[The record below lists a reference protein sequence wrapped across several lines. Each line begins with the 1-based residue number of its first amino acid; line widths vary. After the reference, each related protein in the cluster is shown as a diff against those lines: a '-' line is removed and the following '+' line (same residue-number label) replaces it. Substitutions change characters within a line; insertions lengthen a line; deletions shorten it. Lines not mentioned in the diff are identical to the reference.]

1 MESEKEIIEW
11 NMIRPDGSERL
22 LHIGKNEVKS
32 EELNISSNANSIIL
46 FEIYFSPQYNAYLR
60 FYGYTPLR
68 LHMEKTGE
76 LSKHIYIDN
85 NQSFVYLEQLENT
98 TIDVYDNEEFATFSF
113 EKKVKKPELDHDL
126 IEKEK
131 RIQWLNDNIEYEDLK
146 KEENEY
152 GSKSLYSQNFFNYN
166 KKKSQN
172 KSEKDKNDSMSD
184 ISKDKSDSL
193 STLKEK
199 KDEKNEEKRETSEI
213 NKEKSKSEK
222 EEKSEKESVKE
233 GKEEEQKED
242 EIKDKIK
249 EKGDEGNE
257 EKSIK
262 SIKSIE
268 QVVKS
273 EKNLSEEKEMEIED
287 KSNEEN
293 KSKNKEEKVD
303 ENAEKQEKF
312 ENKPESNN
320 ESSKKES
327 DKQYVLNYDKIVD
340 RFVLSNNE
348 EEEEEEDDE
357 SKNEENE
364 EEKESGKNSD
374 KDDKKINKKSM
385 AERSSNPKKSTK
397 NNKTENI
404 EPKNKLNTSITS
416 KCPIC
421 LDIIVSAAT
430 LKPCGHQF
438 CKGCIEEWLKKSS
451 ACPDCKKNAKKLY
464 FYDEKLKK
472 FMGKRVKRKKY
483 KAEKQ
488 ALEDWFL
495 NCDKACLI
503 CGKED
508 NDTYLLVCDTC
519 NFRIC
524 HTFCVGLDSIPDTEW
539 KCPECMAKEQGKTFS
554 LTKSNLQKFRE
565 KEQKLLKVKQ
575 SEVKVGDNNKTKGH
589 IVFVVVEVFK
599 ALQKL

>member
-32 EELNISSNANSIIL
+32 EELNISSNTNSIIL
-46 FEIYFSPQYNAYLR
+46 FEIYFSPQYTAYLR

-68 LHMEKTGE
+68 LHLEKAGE
-76 LSKHIYIDN
+76 FPKHIYIDN

-113 EKKVKKPELDHDL
+113 EKKIKKPEIDYDL
-126 IEKEK
+126 IEKKK

-146 KEENEY
+146 REENEY

-166 KKKSQN
+166 KKKTQN
-172 KSEKDKNDSMSD
+172 INDKSDKEKNDSMSD
-184 ISKDKSDSL
+184 LSKDKSGSL

-199 KDEKNEEKRETSEI
+199 KDIKEESEKSEMSKISEEKI
-213 NKEKSKSEK
+213 KSEK
-222 EEKSEKESVKE
+222 EEKSEEKYEEKEEKDEYVEKNEKKESEKNEKE
-233 GKEEEQKED
+233 SEVIEDKEDKEEESNERVKE
-242 EIKDKIK
+242 ESY
-249 EKGDEGNE
+249 E
-257 EKSIK
+257 EKSEKGPEDVEK
-262 SIKSIE
+262 SGKS
-268 QVVKS
+268 
-273 EKNLSEEKEMEIED
+273 LSEQGKKMEIENGS
-287 KSNEEN
+287 KSEN
-293 KSKNKEEKVD
+293 DSNKKNDSEY
-303 ENAEKQEKF
+303 
-312 ENKPESNN
+312 
-320 ESSKKES
+320 ESSKKEIKEEKMDIENDSQKDKSVSES
-327 DKQYVLNYDKIVD
+327 DKESSKRESEQKNTLNYDKVLD
-340 RFVLSNNE
+340 HFVLSNE
-348 EEEEEEDDE
+348 EEEEEEQEEEDE
-357 SKNEENE
+357 NSKEKE
-364 EEKESGKNSD
+364 EEKESEKNSE
-374 KDDKKINKKSM
+374 KEDKKLNKKNM
-385 AERSSNPKKSTK
+385 AEQSSNLKTNQK
-397 NNKTENI
+397 NNKTENTDT
-404 EPKNKLNTSITS
+404 KNKSNISTSS

-421 LDIIVSAAT
+421 LDTITRPAT

-464 FYDEKLKK
+464 FYEEKLKK
-472 FMGKRVKRKKY
+472 YMGKRVKRKKY

-488 ALEDWFL
+488 ALEDWFV

-539 KCPECMAKEQGKTFS
+539 QCPECKAKEQGKTFS
-554 LTKSNLQKFRE
+554 LSKRN
-565 KEQKLLKVKQ
+565 
-575 SEVKVGDNNKTKGH
+575 
-589 IVFVVVEVFK
+589 
-599 ALQKL
+599 